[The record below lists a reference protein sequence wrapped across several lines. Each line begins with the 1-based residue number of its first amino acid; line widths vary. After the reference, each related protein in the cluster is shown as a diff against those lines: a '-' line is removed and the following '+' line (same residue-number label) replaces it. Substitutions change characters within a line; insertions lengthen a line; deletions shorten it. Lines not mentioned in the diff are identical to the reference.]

1 MVKMFYS
8 YSDGGIYVLHE
19 RCPLD
24 VLMKEHTGGDGLLIY
39 ANKDM
44 FEIVEYIDGIES
56 GFRTRLMPKVKKPLS
71 GCMCDMDA
79 RINDFF
85 DYIGIVTEEQC

>member
-8 YSDGGIYVLHE
+8 YSDGDIYVLHE

-24 VLMKEHTGGDGLLIY
+24 LLMGEHTGGDGLLIF
-39 ANKDM
+39 ASKSM

-56 GFRTRLMPKVKKPLS
+56 GFRTRLMPKVKRPVS
-71 GCMCDMDA
+71 EVACDVDN
-79 RINDFF
+79 RINEFF
-85 DYIGIVTEEQC
+85 EYIGIVTEEEC